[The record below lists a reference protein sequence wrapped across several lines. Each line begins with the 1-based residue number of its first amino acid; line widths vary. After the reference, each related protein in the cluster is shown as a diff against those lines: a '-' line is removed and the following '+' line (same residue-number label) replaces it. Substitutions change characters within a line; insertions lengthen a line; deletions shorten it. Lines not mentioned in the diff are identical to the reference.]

1 MVDGFIYHTRVAVN
15 TYSGREVLGRS
26 DAGDPLPGTSAFG
39 RQSAFFFFQLWFFFS
54 PSKFY
59 SHGWRARPVRHF
71 LNPWTRAFFL
81 YASYAAFRWNSLAA
95 SIICRVDIRVIDL
108 SDVADFDTI
117 TSIGWES
124 FWKICAERKC
134 YSKQFLLFPRWF
146 SNILNRESFP
156 TRWKRFP

>member
-81 YASYAAFRWNSLAA
+81 YTSYAAFRWNSLAA
-95 SIICRVDIRVIDL
+95 SILYAESIFASSIYPTSQILTQSRL
-108 SDVADFDTI
+108 SAGNHF
-117 TSIGWES
+117 EK
-124 FWKICAERKC
+124 FF
-134 YSKQFLLFPRWF
+134 SKVYAFRNNFFVSVVL
-146 SNILNRESFP
+146 
-156 TRWKRFP
+156 